1 MGQTCFVYNKSYN
14 AVTIILTRFNIIL
27 IIIAKFRKKQ
37 KGRLTFVKQPFLPS
51 NKIDKNH
58 KLIINHRKYF

>member
-1 MGQTCFVYNKSYN
+1 M
-14 AVTIILTRFNIIL
+14 ILTRFNIIL

-37 KGRLTFVKQPFLPS
+37 KRPSHFREQPFLPS

-58 KLIINHRKYF
+58 KLIVNHHKYF

>member
-27 IIIAKFRKKQ
+27 IIIAKSRKKQ
-37 KGRLTFVKQPFLPS
+37 KRPSHFRETALFTFKQNTQKS
-51 NKIDKNH
+51 
-58 KLIINHRKYF
+58 

>member
-51 NKIDKNH
+51 NKIHKNH
-58 KLIINHRKYF
+58 KLIVNHRKYF